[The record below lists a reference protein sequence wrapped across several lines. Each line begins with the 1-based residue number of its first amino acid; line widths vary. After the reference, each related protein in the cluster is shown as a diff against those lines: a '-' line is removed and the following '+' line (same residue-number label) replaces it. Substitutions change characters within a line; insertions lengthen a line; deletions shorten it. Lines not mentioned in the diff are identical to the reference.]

1 MKNVLL
7 VAVVMLCS
15 FSVFADPCS
24 YLDRYQCRQESKFC
38 QYQEEQEF
46 AGECIPKKQFTGNSG
61 YVTVCN
67 NAVNSHRDAE
77 IGCKFFKHMCD
88 WVPGDYTPAGC
99 SMKKSIMAL
108 IKH

>member
-7 VAVVMLCS
+7 VAVDMLCS

-46 AGECIPKKQFTGNSG
+46 GGECIPKKQFTVMMGFF
-61 YVTVCN
+61 YV
-67 NAVNSHRDAE
+67 R
-77 IGCKFFKHMCD
+77 
-88 WVPGDYTPAGC
+88 
-99 SMKKSIMAL
+99 
-108 IKH
+108 